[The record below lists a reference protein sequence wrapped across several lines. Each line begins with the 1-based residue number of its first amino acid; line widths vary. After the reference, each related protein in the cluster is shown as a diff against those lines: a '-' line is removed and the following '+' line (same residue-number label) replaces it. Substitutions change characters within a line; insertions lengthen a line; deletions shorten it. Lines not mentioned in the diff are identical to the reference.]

1 MDARTAF
8 TDEQYA
14 NPYPP
19 GIEHSYWHRARNR
32 ILLRRLAPVLA
43 PGARLLDIGCGP
55 GIVVDHLRRAG
66 LDCAGVDLGTP
77 PPATAEVA
85 PHLRLG
91 VSAFELPA
99 AEREGISALLLMDVL
114 EHLPEPAAF
123 LAECRRAFPAAKHVF
138 VTLPARMEIW
148 SSYDEYY
155 GHYRRYA
162 LEDLPALVAETD
174 LRVVRSG
181 YFFHALYAAARVV
194 SLATKKRSHV
204 VTAPRLRLAHA
215 LLGRLFEAEEA
226 LVPAGAPGSSL
237 YALLEAP

>member
-1 MDARTAF
+1 MEARTAF

-32 ILLRRLAPVLA
+32 ILLQRLAPVLA

-77 PPATAEVA
+77 LPATPEVA

-91 VSAFELPA
+91 VSAFDLPA
-99 AEREGISALLLMDVL
+99 AEREAISALLLMDVL
-114 EHLPEPAAF
+114 EHLPEPAEF
-123 LAECRRAFPAAKHVF
+123 LAQCRRAFPAAKHVF

-148 SSYDEYY
+148 STYDEYY

-162 LEDLPALVAETD
+162 LEDLPALVARTD
-174 LRVVRSG
+174 LGVAESG
-181 YFFHALYAAARVV
+181 YFFHALYAAARVL

-204 VTAPRLRLAHA
+204 VSAPRLRFAHA
-215 LLGRLFEAEEA
+215 LLGRAFVLEAS
-226 LVPAGAPGSSL
+226 LLPSRAPGSSL
-237 YALLEAP
+237 YALLAAR